1 MHTINN
7 NIFSYWQLIE
17 DPQGVNGFVEEDIDE
32 DLRLNGRDIQRSSKI
47 KKQLKRAQRKTIQ
60 KVVQHAAIVIR
71 DAPSHHVPKTIAF
84 EELIYI
90 YCAKPEEMKE
100 KHKKGGPL
108 IVGGHAIMAN
118 LSEPQL
124 QQIISRHP
132 SSILE

>member
-1 MHTINN
+1 LHTINN
-7 NIFSYWQLIE
+7 NFFLYWQLVE
-17 DPQGVNGFVEEDIDE
+17 DPQGVNAFVEEDIDE
-32 DLRLNGRDIQRSSKI
+32 DLRLNGRDIRRASKI
-47 KKQLKRAQRKTIQ
+47 KKHFKRAQRKTIQ
-60 KVVQHAAIVIR
+60 KVVQHAAIVIG